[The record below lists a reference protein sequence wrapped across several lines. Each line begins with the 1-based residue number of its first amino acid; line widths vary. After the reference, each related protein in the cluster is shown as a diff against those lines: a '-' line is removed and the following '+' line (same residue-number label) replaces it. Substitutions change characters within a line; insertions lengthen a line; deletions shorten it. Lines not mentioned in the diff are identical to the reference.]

1 MRYLPIRQ
9 VKEDSILAIPVYNDS
24 GSILLNANTILKR
37 AYLTKLEL
45 LGYVGV
51 YIYDDISNGIVVKE
65 LLSEQTKRKTVSAL
79 KSLNLDSCRLM
90 AHTIVDELLDNSDVS
105 YDMIDIATYDN
116 YTYIHCINVSV
127 LSVIVGIG
135 MGLNYTQLKHLSE
148 AALLHDIG
156 KVNISL
162 DVLNKKGK
170 LTDEEMDILRCH
182 PQEGYNMIK
191 NNSKISGLVKN
202 AVLSHHENEDGSGYP
217 RQLLGKNIHIYAK
230 IIHSCD
236 VYDALVSNRVYRKAL
251 NPADALEYL
260 MSNSYIMF
268 DVYCV
273 KKILEYVSPY
283 PTGITV
289 ELSNGQEAIVLQQ
302 NPKHYLRPKIMILE
316 TKEEIDLMEVFNLT
330 ILKITT

>member
-1 MRYLPIRQ
+1 MRYLPIHQ

-24 GSILLNANTILKR
+24 GSILLNANTILKNS
-37 AYLTKLEL
+37 YLTKLET
-45 LGYVGV
+45 LGYGGV
-51 YIYDDISNGIVVKE
+51 YIYDDISSGIIVKE
-65 LLSEQTKRKTVSAL
+65 LLSAQTKRNTVAAL

-90 AHTIVDELLDNSDVS
+90 AHSIVDELLDNPNVS
-105 YDMIDIATYDN
+105 YDMVNIAAYDN

-148 AALLHDIG
+148 AALLHDVG
-156 KVNISL
+156 KVHIHL
-162 DVLNKKGK
+162 DILNKKGK
-170 LTDEEMDILRCH
+170 LTEEEVSILRCH
-182 PQEGYNMIK
+182 PEDGYNMIK
-191 NNSKISGLVKN
+191 DNTMISGLVKN

-217 RQLLGKNIHIYAK
+217 RQLPGKNIHIYAK
-230 IIHSCD
+230 IIHVCD
-236 VYDALVSNRVYRKAL
+236 VYDALVSHRVYRPAL

-268 DVYCV
+268 DVDCV

-289 ELSNGQEAIVLQQ
+289 QLSNGQEAIVLQQ
-302 NPKHYLRPKIMILE
+302 NTKHYLRPKIMILQ
-316 TKEEIDLMEVFNLT
+316 TKEKIDLMKVFNLT
-330 ILKITT
+330 ILKIIT